1 MNRKIYKMMKV
12 RKFLSRVSLLIAIA
26 LVVLVSPV
34 WANESEVRAVVQRA
48 FGQLKAG
55 EYSSL
60 YDLLPTNAQNKIT
73 REKFIQSLQR
83 SRDSYQ
89 LDKLE
94 IGSVR
99 VSGDIAAADTVMY
112 GRVKKPAEAEGKIVA
127 QQYLVKEDGRW
138 RIATGDQATV
148 KKFLASNPNFAKN
161 FKITQPRVYAKQ
173 NGKWIDLSALLK
185 ARKK

>member
-1 MNRKIYKMMKV
+1 MMKV

-161 FKITQPRVYAKQ
+161 FKIAQPRVYAKQ